1 MSAAPA
7 PFVLIAKAAEL
18 TGYTVKAI
26 EHKIEKGQWIEGR
39 EYVVA
44 PDGRRHVSMKGYE
57 QWVLRGKPA
66 A

>member
-1 MSAAPA
+1 MSS
-7 PFVLIAKAAEL
+7 PFVLIPRAAEI
-18 TGYTVKAI
+18 TGYSVRAI
-26 EHKIEKGQWIEGR
+26 ELKIEKGQWVLGR

-44 PDGRRHVSMKGYE
+44 PDGRRLISMKGYE